1 MKIVDNNEI
10 HAKSGRSVQHR
21 IEDKSALSYR
31 TNADGLAKKSAREIK
46 SAADSE
52 DFSAR
57 KKENT
62 VNPARENYRRKVG
75 IKVSR
80 KHKPVGAERTI
91 QKRRMAN
98 SAPKKAVKRDLSRL
112 HFNRNNQFK
121 HKKFRPKK
129 IKYKGKITTAKSSGS
144 VITKGLAIPLN
155 VAKKAVTKPVE
166 IAGNKLLSQ
175 RINMSKTED
184 SGTESMK
191 LGLQTVDYVRRGVRT
206 IKSAAQAPRKIYK
219 GVKRTVNST
228 KRAVKTSAKAAR
240 NAAKAAKASAKAA
253 AKAAKIT
260 AQVVKAAAQA
270 VGKIISLIAETAPY
284 SLIVIA
290 VIIVVLLLMYLV
302 NSLIGAAGSSVGG
315 IGGWAGNSDT
325 SSEKDVYDN
334 IQNFISLAK
343 STLESDVQDE
353 LRSITNDF
361 CALWYH
367 ENGCRTDEYGN
378 KYCNGHV
385 KDNIIEF
392 RSDKVTDTYYP
403 AHDGKSAIDG
413 YIKDFKDQFDSEF
426 YSNFLA
432 TLYVV
437 KARDMQNQNSSGASF
452 VLSDLEFTDADF
464 AEMIRTVDENSGK
477 YGDTYFYKTV
487 EHTTGKC
494 PGENCRTEYRD
505 DDCCTDSD
513 GNTYCGGHPYCPGE
527 HDKLIVR
534 LYSTEKFSGKKLEE
548 IYGFSDDEKE
558 QFTAVKE
565 FIKAI
570 TDDIEGGESSEA
582 S

>member
-1 MKIVDNNEI
+1 MKIKDNNEI

-31 TNADGLAKKSAREIK
+31 TNSDSLAKKSAREIK

-52 DFSAR
+52 DFSAQ

-75 IKVSR
+75 IKVNG

-112 HFNRNNQFK
+112 HFNRNNPFK
-121 HKKFRPKK
+121 HKKIRLKK
-129 IKYKGKITTAKSSGS
+129 TKDKAAKSSGS

-166 IAGNKLLSQ
+166 MAGNKLLSQ
-175 RINMSKTED
+175 RIDTSKTTD
-184 SGTESMK
+184 TGTESMK
-191 LGLQTVDYVRRGVRT
+191 LGLQTADYARRGVRT

-219 GVKRTVNST
+219 GVKRTVNGT
-228 KRAVKTSAKAAR
+228 KRVVKTSAKVAR

-260 AQVVKAAAQA
+260 ARVAKAAAQA

-403 AHDGKSAIDG
+403 AHDGKGAVDE
-413 YIKDFKDQFDSEF
+413 YIKEFKDQFDSEF
-426 YSNFLA
+426 YANFLA

-494 PGENCRTEYRD
+494 PGANCQTEYRD
-505 DDCCTDSD
+505 DGCCTDDD
-513 GNTYCGGHPYCPGE
+513 GNTYCGGHPYCPGT

-558 QFTAVKE
+558 QFEAVKE

-570 TDDIEGGESSEA
+570 SEDIEGGESSEA